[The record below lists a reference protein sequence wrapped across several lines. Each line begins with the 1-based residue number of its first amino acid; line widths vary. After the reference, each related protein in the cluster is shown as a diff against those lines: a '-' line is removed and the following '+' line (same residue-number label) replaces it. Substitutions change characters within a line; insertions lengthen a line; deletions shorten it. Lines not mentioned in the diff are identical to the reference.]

1 MMDIDDLR
9 PLFIFDGLNDAQ
21 LAELLAASDEVR
33 FAEGDEV
40 FREGDPA
47 DHWWVLVEGRVDLR
61 RRTGRDE
68 TVLGAME
75 RPGVWAGGFRAWDDE
90 GTYLATG
97 RAATD
102 GWYLRVPAAALSE
115 LTRKWFPF
123 SVHLIGGFFQ
133 TVRRMD
139 ALSRQ
144 RGALIALGGLAAGL
158 AHEINNPASA
168 TMRAIDALQETSD
181 TLLSSLTQ
189 LADRSLPPEC
199 FAAIDQL
206 RREIE
211 PSTERVDALT
221 LADREDAL
229 NDWLD
234 DHGVGAAWRIA
245 PALASVGV
253 DVAWC
258 ERAAAALEGGALEP
272 GLEWVA
278 ATLTTRSLL
287 GDAKGA
293 MTRIADLVDAVKSY
307 SQLDRPSMQ
316 RVDVAQGIESTLVML
331 HHRMGDDIVVIRE
344 YGDDVPEIDAIPG
357 ALNQVWTNL
366 IDNAIDAMDGSGT
379 LRIKTCV
386 DAENLIVEIADT
398 GPGMPPDVQARAFEP
413 FFTTKDVGKG
423 TGLGLDISRGI
434 IVQAHGGQIKIDPRP
449 GETVLVVHLPLPAA

>member
-1 MMDIDDLR
+1 MNIDDLR
-9 PLFIFDGLNDAQ
+9 ALFIFAGLNDEQ
-21 LAELLAASDEVR
+21 LADLLAASDEVR

-47 DHWWVLVEGRVDLR
+47 DFWWVLVEGRVDLR

-68 TVLGAME
+68 TVLGAMD

-90 GTYLATG
+90 GTYLASG
-97 RAATD
+97 RAATA
-102 GWYLRVPAAALSE
+102 GRFLRVPAATLSE
-115 LTRKWFPF
+115 FTRKWFPF

-139 ALSRQ
+139 SLSRQ

-168 TMRAIDALQETSD
+168 TMRAVDALQDTSE

-199 FAAIDQL
+199 FAAIDEL
-206 RREIE
+206 RREIQ
-211 PSTERVDALT
+211 PSDERVDALT
-221 LADREDAL
+221 LADREETL
-229 NDWLD
+229 SDWLD
-234 DHGVGAAWRIA
+234 DHGVGVAWRIA
-245 PALASVGV
+245 PALASAGV
-253 DVAWC
+253 DVEWC
-258 ERAAAALEGGALEP
+258 ERAASALEGDALEP

-287 GDAKGA
+287 GEAKDAMK
-293 MTRIADLVDAVKSY
+293 RIADLVDAVKSY
-307 SQLDRPSMQ
+307 TQLDRPSMQ
-316 RVDVAQGIESTLVML
+316 RVEVTDGIESTLVML
-331 HHRMGDDIVVIRE
+331 HHKLGDDIVVVRD
-344 YGDDVPEIDAIPG
+344 YAADVPPIDAIPG

-366 IDNAIDAMDGSGT
+366 IDNAIDAMEGSGT

-386 DAENLIVEIADT
+386 DAENVIVEIGDT
-398 GPGMPPDVQARAFEP
+398 GGGMTPDVQARAFEP

-434 IVQAHGGQIKIDPRP
+434 IVQAHSGQIKIDPRP

>member
-1 MMDIDDLR
+1 MDIADLR
-9 PLFIFDGLNDAQ
+9 PLFVFAGLNDEQ
-21 LAELLAASDEVR
+21 LGELLAASDEVS

-90 GTYLATG
+90 GTYLASG
-97 RAATD
+97 RAATP
-102 GWYLRVPAAALSE
+102 GRFLRVPAAALSE
-115 LTRKWFPF
+115 FTRKWFPF

-139 ALSRQ
+139 SLSRQ

-168 TMRAIDALQETSD
+168 TMRAIDALHDTSD

-189 LADRSLPPEC
+189 LADQSLPPEC
-199 FAAIDQL
+199 FVAIDAL
-206 RREIE
+206 RREIR
-211 PSTERVDALT
+211 PSLERVDALT
-221 LADREDAL
+221 LADREDEL
-229 NDWLD
+229 TDWLD
-234 DHGVGAAWRIA
+234 EQGVAATWRIA
-245 PALASVGV
+245 PAFAAAGIDLE
-253 DVAWC
+253 WC
-258 ERAAAALEGGALEP
+258 ERARAALEGDALEP

-287 GDAKGA
+287 SEAKDAMA
-293 MTRIADLVDAVKSY
+293 RITDLVDAVKSY
-307 SQLDRPSMQ
+307 TQLDRPSMQ
-316 RVDVAQGIESTLVML
+316 RVDVTEGIESTLVML
-331 HHRMGDDIVVIRE
+331 HHRLGDDIAVVRD
-344 YGDDVPEIDAIPG
+344 YGADVPPIDAIPG

-366 IDNAIDAMDGSGT
+366 IDNAIDAMEGRGT
-379 LRIKTCV
+379 LRIRTCV
-386 DAENLIVEIADT
+386 DAENVIVEIADT
-398 GPGMPPDVQARAFEP
+398 GRGMAPDVQARAFEP

-434 IVQAHGGQIKIDPRP
+434 IVEAHSGQIKIDRRD
-449 GETVLVVHLPLPAA
+449 GETVLVVHLPFPAA